1 MLHDFAPEGII
12 LINGEIERVRPQRKP
27 RRRLR
32 GMTQAHAGQSLR
44 DNAVETFGRRQF
56 GKALHAFGH
65 AFGLRCSDQQPVG
78 IDASPG
84 ALGHDGAQQLG
95 TSLLFQRKGKGRADD
110 EGIHKT
116 GDDAAGGLK
125 TALEILVIIGRQGA
139 RALWRFSQR
148 GKGCGKDGQFAH
160 QPAEGPVDRPG
171 MDGRRIQKLLQL
183 GSVAAEDAEYAEQG
197 DAVQGGHAGN
207 ARVTG
212 NNLVFLQLMTARQ
225 QSIPHIVQQAA
236 QFGCGVDV
244 HAGRGK
250 GGVQPDALAVADEAR
265 QRKARQI
272 RAVVGAEAETQIE
285 TQGADIGFRAVAHE
299 IGDGFR
305 RKRGR
310 VPEGFGVSL
319 AVHAP
324 GADSN
329 GTKAPSGDNDYTS
342 IVIYAFS
349 GERLVGYMFDE
360 NASGYGSGT
369 RFPVTLAASG
379 PIDFYVILNPRP
391 GFFIIEDSEG
401 RAVSFTH
408 EIPDGL
414 TQTQIK
420 SWRIRKS
427 DTEPEGTWYMPM
439 TNLDGTSLSNRQ
451 FTVDASRAW
460 TTIPIDVTR
469 VACRLDVYFRSS
481 DDEFPTPTDSTV
493 RSMK

>member
-1 MLHDFAPEGII
+1 MNAACHI
-12 LINGEIERVRPQRKP
+12 LYH
-27 RRRLR
+27 
-32 GMTQAHAGQSLR
+32 MTR
-44 DNAVETFGRRQF
+44 FI
-56 GKALHAFGH
+56 
-65 AFGLRCSDQQPVG
+65 PVC
-78 IDASPG
+78 
-84 ALGHDGAQQLG
+84 
-95 TSLLFQRKGKGRADD
+95 
-110 EGIHKT
+110 
-116 GDDAAGGLK
+116 
-125 TALEILVIIGRQGA
+125 TALLCLLVSCTQ
-139 RALWRFSQR
+139 
-148 GKGCGKDGQFAH
+148 DT
-160 QPAEGPVDRPG
+160 DRY
-171 MDGRRIQKLLQL
+171 
-183 GSVAAEDAEYAEQG
+183 S
-197 DAVQGGHAGN
+197 
-207 ARVTG
+207 
-212 NNLVFLQLMTARQ
+212 
-225 QSIPHIVQQAA
+225 
-236 QFGCGVDV
+236 
-244 HAGRGK
+244 
-250 GGVQPDALAVADEAR
+250 
-265 QRKARQI
+265 
-272 RAVVGAEAETQIE
+272 
-285 TQGADIGFRAVAHE
+285 
-299 IGDGFR
+299 
-305 RKRGR
+305 

-379 PIDFYVILNPRP
+379 PIDFYVILNPKP
-391 GFFIIEDSEG
+391 GFFIIKDSEG
-401 RAVSFTH
+401 QDVSFTH

-481 DDEFPTPTDSTV
+481 DDEFPTPPRSIDDESENTYYRLYRQIDDMTLTVPVSGTAVFNGEINEQEDYSNSPTVPVGDVPFNYANSGFSGGFPDYTDESDVFYSEEYFTKVWTYYLFPNLFGGNNTGVAVPGEDTDRMTALAVNYSRQAARAEYEYHKGNWPWSEDKWVWTEGWESPLLRESGEKILYLPECERNTV
-493 RSMK
+493 ISVWCELGHDDADRSFTYTVSDWDETVTVNVPDFN

>member
-1 MLHDFAPEGII
+1 MNAACHI
-12 LINGEIERVRPQRKP
+12 LYH
-27 RRRLR
+27 
-32 GMTQAHAGQSLR
+32 MTR
-44 DNAVETFGRRQF
+44 FI
-56 GKALHAFGH
+56 
-65 AFGLRCSDQQPVG
+65 PVC
-78 IDASPG
+78 
-84 ALGHDGAQQLG
+84 
-95 TSLLFQRKGKGRADD
+95 
-110 EGIHKT
+110 
-116 GDDAAGGLK
+116 
-125 TALEILVIIGRQGA
+125 TALLCLLVSCTQ
-139 RALWRFSQR
+139 
-148 GKGCGKDGQFAH
+148 DT
-160 QPAEGPVDRPG
+160 DRY
-171 MDGRRIQKLLQL
+171 
-183 GSVAAEDAEYAEQG
+183 S
-197 DAVQGGHAGN
+197 
-207 ARVTG
+207 
-212 NNLVFLQLMTARQ
+212 
-225 QSIPHIVQQAA
+225 
-236 QFGCGVDV
+236 
-244 HAGRGK
+244 
-250 GGVQPDALAVADEAR
+250 
-265 QRKARQI
+265 
-272 RAVVGAEAETQIE
+272 
-285 TQGADIGFRAVAHE
+285 
-299 IGDGFR
+299 
-305 RKRGR
+305 

-379 PIDFYVILNPRP
+379 PIDFYVILNPKP
-391 GFFIIEDSEG
+391 GFFIIKDSEG
-401 RAVSFTH
+401 QDVSFTH

-481 DDEFPTPTDSTV
+481 DDEFPTPADEIYHESENTYYRLYRQIDDMTLTV
-493 RSMK
+493 PVSGTAVFTGEINEQEDYSNTHTVTVGGVLIN